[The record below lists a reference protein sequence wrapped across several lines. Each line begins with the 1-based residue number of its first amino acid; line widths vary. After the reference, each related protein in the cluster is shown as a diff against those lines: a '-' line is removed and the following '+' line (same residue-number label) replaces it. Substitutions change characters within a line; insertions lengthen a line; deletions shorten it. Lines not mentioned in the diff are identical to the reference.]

1 MGKKLRDFRD
11 KTHDVVFEYYD
22 VLDEYEAGTS
32 TRKIKARLKELIE
45 KDPDFLDPYI
55 SLYGML
61 LEENKTREAEEILD
75 EAYRRALALIT
86 DEKGNWPDSLPWGWL
101 ENRHIIRTLVNKAV
115 SLWDQEKT
123 DEALEMFRKL
133 LRTNPSD
140 NAGVRFYILAI
151 RLNMS
156 LEEFEKKFDKGGFYL
171 ATEIDGWFEENS
183 KKFPDEFE
191 WWWEEVMKYEED
203 TSPGNSDDQK

>member
-1 MGKKLRDFRD
+1 MGLLSIDKKVKPL
-11 KTHDVVFEYYD
+11 
-22 VLDEYEAGTS
+22 
-32 TRKIKARLKELIE
+32 LISCQE
-45 KDPDFLDPYI
+45 KSSI
-55 SLYGML
+55 SLYGIL
-61 LEENKTREAEEILD
+61 LEENKNREAEVILD

-115 SLWDQEKT
+115 SLWDQGKT

-140 NAGVRFYILAI
+140 NAGVR
-151 RLNMS
+151 
-156 LEEFEKKFDKGGFYL
+156 
-171 ATEIDGWFEENS
+171 
-183 KKFPDEFE
+183 
-191 WWWEEVMKYEED
+191 